1 MSNLFKLSLAALA
14 ISFIPYLSIASNNND
29 DDDNNSPPI
38 DISNNSEAN
47 AAAGAVAFG
56 GKAEAEGGKAT
67 NTNVITNANTAK
79 IEKGAVDVDLITKNL
94 NLNYNQNRTRSSVTD
109 SGNSENTNTN
119 TTSSSSKQTQRQDQD
134 QDQSQSQAIDGSG
147 NSSINWQERRQ
158 TASAY
163 AGAATI
169 ANDSCGSSVGAGG
182 QGPAFGFTLNFARTD
197 EVCEI
202 LKLSRALRDY
212 GYADAGRAILC
223 QDDRVAEAFKNTG
236 SPCPVRE

>member
-1 MSNLFKLSLAALA
+1 MNRHFTLCLAALA
-14 ISFIPYLSIASNNND
+14 ISFVPYLAIASNNND

-47 AAAGAVAFG
+47 AVAGAVAFG

-79 IEKGAVDVDLITKNL
+79 IEKGAVDVDLVTKNL

-109 SGNSENTNTN
+109 SGNSTNTN

-134 QDQSQSQAIDGSG
+134 QDQSQSQGIEGSG

-163 AGAATI
+163 SGSTTI

-197 EVCEI
+197 EVCEL

-212 GYADAGRAILC
+212 GYADAGKAILC
-223 QDDRVAEAFKNTG
+223 QDDRVAEAFIATG
-236 SPCPVRE
+236 APCPVRQ